1 MPRARWQRLFL
12 VMIDAA
18 SSPLRSISVA
28 SWLALVKMLL
38 GPVFGPLLLELV
50 SSSSFSSF
58 VFELGAP

>member
-18 SSPLRSISVA
+18 SSPLRSISVT

-38 GPVFGPLLLELV
+38 GPVFGPLLLALFRFFLFFFFLCV
-50 SSSSFSSF
+50 
-58 VFELGAP
+58 